1 MATFTIGGGNQG
13 NISPFLTGK
22 ATPMSLPPGYL
33 SAAAQQA
40 ARLQQGIAGA
50 GEQIGDAIAAYQRN
64 KEQEEVLFG
73 SLERLK
79 PRLEAAAQAGAMADP
94 SSEESALLK
103 AIENFPS
110 KSRGQKKQILA
121 DSLMFLDRQEKE
133 RDQLDARH
141 LRGLQ
146 TDLVKGKVRDMKEG
160 QLLGDALNDLSWEG
174 ASKWGAQK
182 DALTSTRKRAE
193 ELSQRQ
199 RDTVRAGQYLSE
211 VPAVR
216 RAAVKAKEV
225 GGDILELLGLREGEY
240 SVDDY
245 LRDFDRAEAQR
256 EKAESDFN
264 QEMMETWVIPHQQR
278 QTLDALQNPVLQQ
291 AVRDAAGKVGE
302 VGVDIWEGIKDLIPQ
317 QAPQTPEQMFPELK
331 DLDDEERERI
341 RNFFNLKKRQ
351 PVGPGGLPQG
361 DLPELPPLP
370 MPDERLRQPL
380 PMIEGEDDSTWFK
393 WDDPSTPAQVK
404 RANEII
410 PGIESPKE
418 VEGKG
423 KTYVNAKGV
432 RKTLK
437 PWHDINN
444 PNAYK
449 TNPSFQRKAK
459 REGWNDGRQVTE
471 WEKEKAFYT
480 LNAPRLTQAD
490 IDQQEK
496 TLGEAMG
503 HLKSTLKNQALI
515 DQVLAQQKATTQAA
529 PPEIPAPTPSRQ
541 EPAWL
546 KPYQQQMRYLVES
559 KGHKST
565 KALRDAVKAAAMERF
580 PEGLKEHDT
589 GHAYVVTNDG
599 KVVFQVKKDIPEK
612 IPVGAPM
619 IFDLPNGRQGFRQ
632 ANGNVELIPETTHKG
647 TKPTA
652 DQSNAYMYGM
662 RMRHNAKAIDNL
674 LAKGKYDPAGLI
686 ERVRANVNWDIA
698 EITRS
703 AEDKEFLSASQ
714 NWIAAVLRKESGA
727 RIDPKEYS
735 DAAYQYF
742 PALGDS
748 SGTIKRKAELRKL
761 TEEVMLDVAGGLTLE
776 EIKATTEGRTEAF
789 NPETGKIE

>member
-33 SAAAQQA
+33 SAAQAQA
-40 ARLQQGIAGA
+40 AMMQKAISGVGA
-50 GEQIGDAIAAYQRN
+50 DIGDAIVAYSKN
-64 KEQEEVLFG
+64 KEQEEVLAG

-133 RDQLDARH
+133 RDQLDTRY

-146 TDLVKGKVRDMKEG
+146 TDLVKGKVREMKEG
-160 QLLGDALNDLSWEG
+160 QLLGDALNDLSWDE
-174 ASKWGAQK
+174 ASDWGAKK
-182 DALTSTRKRAE
+182 DALTSTREKAE
-193 ELSQRQ
+193 ALSQRQ
-199 RDTVRAGQYLSE
+199 QDTARAGQYLSE

-216 RAAVKAKEV
+216 RAGEKVKGV

-245 LRDFDRAEAQR
+245 LKEYDRTQAQK

-264 QEMMETWVIPHQQR
+264 QEMMETVIIPHQQR
-278 QTLDALQNPVLQQ
+278 QTLDALKNPALQQ
-291 AVRDAAGKVGE
+291 AVRGAAGALAAPYQKA
-302 VGVDIWEGIKDLIPQ
+302 P
-317 QAPQTPEQMFPELK
+317 PQTPEQMFPELK
-331 DLDDEERERI
+331 DLDDEQKAAI
-341 RNFFNLKKRQ
+341 RNFLNLKKRQ

-380 PMIEGEDDSTWFK
+380 PMIEGEEELQFK
-393 WDDPSTPAQVK
+393 WDDPPTPAQMK
-404 RANEII
+404 RVNEII
-410 PGIESPKE
+410 PGIEPPEE
-418 VEGKG
+418 VE
-423 KTYVNAKGV
+423 AAE
-432 RKTLK
+432 
-437 PWHDINN
+437 P
-444 PNAYK
+444 
-449 TNPSFQRKAK
+449 PS
-459 REGWNDGRQVTE
+459 
-471 WEKEKAFYT
+471 
-480 LNAPRLTQAD
+480 RLTQQA

-515 DQVLAQQKATTQAA
+515 DQVLAQQKATTQPA

-632 ANGNVELIPETTHKG
+632 ANGNVELIPEKTHKG

-662 RMRHNAKAIDNL
+662 RMRDNAKAIDNL
-674 LAKGKYDPAGLI
+674 LAKGRYNPEELI
-686 ERVRANVNWDIA
+686 ERVRANVDWDIA

-703 AEDKEFLSASQ
+703 VEDKEFLSASQ

-748 SGTIKRKAELRKL
+748 EGTMKRKAQLRKL
-761 TEEVMLDVAGGLTLE
+761 VEEVMLDVAGGMTLE
-776 EIKATTEGRTEAF
+776 EIKATTEGGA
-789 NPETGKIE
+789 PEGGIRVRRFGSDGKPIQ